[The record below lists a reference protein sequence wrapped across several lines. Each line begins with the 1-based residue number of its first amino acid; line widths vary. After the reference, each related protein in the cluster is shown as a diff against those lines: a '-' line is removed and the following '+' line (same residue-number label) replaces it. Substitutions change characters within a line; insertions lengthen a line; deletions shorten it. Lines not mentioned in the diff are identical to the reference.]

1 MTKLSENTDTIVLN
15 VGGYETYPSTLTA
28 YPNTLLGTM
37 FQERNKEL
45 QKPTRDNE
53 YFFDRNAR
61 AFHYIMEFYRT
72 GRLLWNETSSPY
84 VTREEIEIEFDYF
97 QMPHSSSV
105 QIENNRATIEDA
117 AKLVEDFTEM
127 MKSVIEELRKNFRTK
142 ICITFPFLKLD
153 VFAIEPDLGKIK
165 SLVKPFVHTGCPITS
180 RFGDIIKHNLQL
192 QFHGLECHTSV
203 ETIEND
209 VLVYQWKIIAPF
221 AFKANEILAKTN
233 LKDPNAKEF

>member
-1 MTKLSENTDTIVLN
+1 MTKLSETTDTIVLN
-15 VGGYETYPSTLTA
+15 YETYPSTFTA
-28 YPNTLLGTM
+28 YPDTLLGTM

-45 QKPTRDNE
+45 QKPTKDNE

-61 AFHYIMEFYRT
+61 TFHYIMEFYRT
-72 GRLLWNETSSPY
+72 GRFLWNETSTPH

-97 QMPHSSSV
+97 QIPHPV
-105 QIENNRATIEDA
+105 LDHIENNPATIEDA

-142 ICITFPFLKLD
+142 ICITFPFLKLEF
-153 VFAIEPDLGKIK
+153 FAIEPNFGRTR
-165 SLVKPFVHTGCPITS
+165 SLVEPFVHTGCPITS

-192 QFHGLECHTSV
+192 EFHGLECHTSV
-203 ETIEND
+203 ETIENEI
-209 VLVYQWKIIAPF
+209 LVYQWKIIAPF
-221 AFKANEILAKTN
+221 AFKATEILAKTN